1 MHAYACIWKMFFNC
15 RRIVASADCRLYRF
29 GGLSVGGL
37 SVGGLSFG
45 GLSIDCYC
53 VGGLSVGGLS
63 DNLLIHV
70 GSQTSRLLVD
80 QTS

>member
-1 MHAYACIWKMFFNC
+1 M
-15 RRIVASADCRLYRF
+15 DCRLYVF
-29 GGLSVGGL
+29 GGL

-63 DNLLIHV
+63 DNRGQHGYTESV
-70 GSQTSRLLVD
+70 
-80 QTS
+80 